1 MLHLAAA
8 PIRFPVTVLSRPGP
22 RFDELG
28 SSVEFRGLHGL
39 RIRRLAAPAACR
51 TAREAEIVRARGRF
65 LKSAL
70 ETPTESKAAG
80 GGRTAGLGLS
90 IHASVRLAGTHLLL
104 DMSTQRRKEQELER
118 LSRSIESG
126 CHHLTIVDLD
136 SRLVHQ
142 VELVNLQTLL
152 FGPPK

>member
-1 MLHLAAA
+1 MVFGFGDWLLQ
-8 PIRFPVTVLSRPGP
+8 RP
-22 RFDELG
+22 
-28 SSVEFRGLHGL
+28 
-39 RIRRLAAPAACR
+39 CR
-51 TAREAEIVRARGRF
+51 TALEGGNRAGERQI
-65 LKSAL
+65 LEVSAG
-70 ETPTESKAAG
+70 TPTESKAAG

-152 FGPPK
+152 FALPNM